1 MLLKIKDLSQQIG
14 RKMHGKGG
22 GGLLDPNAVLG
33 HAETIV
39 QELENVAQWKLSS
52 KCRSS
57 ICSKIGDLV

>member
-1 MLLKIKDLSQQIG
+1 
-14 RKMHGKGG
+14 MHGKGG
-22 GGLLDPNAVLG
+22 GGLLDPDAVLG

-57 ICSKIGDLV
+57 IWSKIGDLV